1 MILHVA
7 KKEMKEIART
17 GQFKWML
24 ALVIL
29 LGAIAI
35 FISHMQWQDKNEQR
49 QLAEDTARALWLAQ
63 GSVNPHNAA
72 HYGTYAFKPQFPL
85 SLIDPGV
92 EKFTGVSI
100 FLEAHSRN
108 EADMVAAADQTG
120 LSRFGDLTP
129 DFILLFIIP
138 LMIIAIGHNA
148 ISKEKEQ
155 GTIRIIKT
163 QGISNAQFIIGK
175 WLGNF
180 TPIALITTALFLLAA
195 LLLEAFDWKLLATM
209 WLIYMAYFAIINSI
223 TLIVSSLTSNSGIS
237 LVSLLAIWIV
247 SCLAIP
253 KVASSYTNDQY
264 PYPTRQEF
272 EMAVAEDKKKGLD
285 GHDPWNEASKKLE
298 EETLKAYQ
306 VNKLDELPFN
316 FDALRMQK
324 GEEHEAAVYFEHN
337 ERLKEINKKQ
347 TTVYQNLAF
356 LSPFL
361 PTRFVSMSLANTDY
375 GTHWDFADK
384 AEKHRVEM
392 QRVLNDNFAQ
402 NSKMGEWDYKAD
414 ASLLQQVPDFQFEL
428 PAFKDVVNSNK
439 SNLLI
444 LMAWLLGSFGLLF
457 FASTR
462 I

>member
-49 QLAEDTARALWLAQ
+49 QLADENAKELWLAQ

-138 LMIIAIGHNA
+138 LMIIAIGHNT
-148 ISKEKEQ
+148 ISKEKEL
-155 GTIRIIKT
+155 GTIMIIKT

-175 WLGNF
+175 WVGNF

-223 TLIVSSLTSNSGIS
+223 TLVVSSLTSNSGIS

-247 SCLAIP
+247 S
-253 KVASSYTNDQY
+253 S
-264 PYPTRQEF
+264 
-272 EMAVAEDKKKGLD
+272 G
-285 GHDPWNEASKKLE
+285 G
-298 EETLKAYQ
+298 
-306 VNKLDELPFN
+306 
-316 FDALRMQK
+316 
-324 GEEHEAAVYFEHN
+324 
-337 ERLKEINKKQ
+337 
-347 TTVYQNLAF
+347 
-356 LSPFL
+356 
-361 PTRFVSMSLANTDY
+361 
-375 GTHWDFADK
+375 
-384 AEKHRVEM
+384 
-392 QRVLNDNFAQ
+392 
-402 NSKMGEWDYKAD
+402 
-414 ASLLQQVPDFQFEL
+414 
-428 PAFKDVVNSNK
+428 
-439 SNLLI
+439 
-444 LMAWLLGSFGLLF
+444 
-457 FASTR
+457 
-462 I
+462 